1 MSVGRDIKQF
11 NTDLTAAA
19 HNTEISQRVSLLQMH
34 MEANVAVCLLFEALS
49 KFILISKL
57 HVQNQENSPSEHKVK
72 EVMK

>member
-1 MSVGRDIKQF
+1 
-11 NTDLTAAA
+11 
-19 HNTEISQRVSLLQMH
+19 MH
-34 MEANVAVCLLFEALS
+34 MEANVAVGLFFEALS

>member
-11 NTDLTAAA
+11 NTDLTAAV
-19 HNTEISQRVSLLQMH
+19 HKTEISQLVSLLQMH
-34 MEANVAVCLLFEALS
+34 MEANVAVCLFFEALS

-57 HVQNQENSPSEHKVK
+57 PVQNQENSPSEHKVK